1 MTGKSNCVIAG
12 VVDYLCLEAGFE
24 REAKRLRIPSRE
36 KVADGDS
43 DLVVFSK
50 SDLNDRDPFFI
61 ATPPVDG
68 LDVEREY
75 VGGIQPGQDS
85 LKSMIMIDNLDSVW
99 CHYLYQNILSDRC
112 LIESRRK
119 LPAQYQNSIEEINLD
134 PVADVII
141 DLSMVR

>member
-1 MTGKSNCVIAG
+1 
-12 VVDYLCLEAGFE
+12 
-24 REAKRLRIPSRE
+24 
-36 KVADGDS
+36 
-43 DLVVFSK
+43 
-50 SDLNDRDPFFI
+50 
-61 ATPPVDG
+61 
-68 LDVEREY
+68 
-75 VGGIQPGQDS
+75 